1 MIGRVTILWTQG
13 PRCFKQLS
21 LALPE
26 GFKPSTSVPACRA
39 WCSTLEL
46 WKRRNKY
53 HMMGTKTMARKRA
66 APPLKEASETKKP
79 WEAAGVS
86 KATYYRKLKSH
97 PVSKSHEVSLAPET
111 GETAFTKAPEKRVV
125 IGRPIQKGEVLNPAG
140 RPKGSRNK
148 LTQDFVAAMCEDF
161 RLNGA
166 AVVEKVR
173 SEKPDVYLRVIA
185 SLVPAQVEVGEAGA
199 FADLE
204 EAELDAVI
212 DKMGEQ
218 LAMLTRDDD
227 ERRAVH

>member
-1 MIGRVTILWTQG
+1 
-13 PRCFKQLS
+13 
-21 LALPE
+21 
-26 GFKPSTSVPACRA
+26 
-39 WCSTLEL
+39 
-46 WKRRNKY
+46 
-53 HMMGTKTMARKRA
+53 MARKHA
-66 APPLKEASETKKP
+66 APPPKEASETKKP

-97 PVSKSHEVSLAPET
+97 PVSKSHEPSEEVSLAPET

-125 IGRPIQKGEVLNPAG
+125 GRPIQKGEVLNPTG

-166 AVVEKVR
+166 AVVEAVR

-185 SLVPAQVEVGEAGA
+185 GLVPTQVEHGEVGA
-199 FADLE
+199 FSEMPED
-204 EAELDAVI
+204 ELDRFIAEKTAQFAVFS
-212 DKMGEQ
+212 K
-218 LAMLTRDDD
+218 DDD